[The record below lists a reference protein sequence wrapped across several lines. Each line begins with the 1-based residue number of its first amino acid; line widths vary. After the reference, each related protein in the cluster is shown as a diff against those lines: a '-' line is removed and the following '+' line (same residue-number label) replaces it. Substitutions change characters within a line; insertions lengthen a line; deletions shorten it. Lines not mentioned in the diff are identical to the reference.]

1 MKFKK
6 FLLDNLHGR
15 ELYFRYK
22 SYWQYGRIKM
32 GARLRRE
39 QERMARWDQITDAAS
54 AVFAQK
60 GFYRATIE
68 DIENTSNLT
77 RGAIYYHF
85 NSKEE
90 IYISVLIR
98 GIRMLRDELR
108 RVVTESELDAE
119 ALTLHL
125 IDSYC
130 DFCKN
135 HKEYIR
141 ILEHFYSGWD
151 YEENLRG
158 ELVEEVNRLVYECL
172 QEVAAVMNRGIKE
185 GTFKI
190 DNPVLEAILVWSMIG
205 SALRKT
211 TNNPRAEF
219 LGVDWETMQ
228 EGLRRN
234 ILSRLKNNN
243 IIHVK

>member
-1 MKFKK
+1 
-6 FLLDNLHGR
+6 
-15 ELYFRYK
+15 
-22 SYWQYGRIKM
+22 M

-39 QERMARWDQITDAAS
+39 HERQARGEQIIDAAS
-54 AVFAQK
+54 AVFSQK

-68 DIENTSNLT
+68 DIENASNLT

-90 IYISVLIR
+90 IYVSVLIR

-108 RVVTESELDAE
+108 RVVTESALGPE

-130 DFCKN
+130 DFCKS

-158 ELVEEVNRLVYECL
+158 ELVDEVNSLLYECL
-172 QEVAAVMNRGIKE
+172 QEVAAVMSRGVEE
-185 GTFKI
+185 GVFKI
-190 DNPVLEAILVWSMIG
+190 ENPVLETILAWSMIG

-211 TNNPRAEF
+211 TNNPRARF
-219 LGVDWETMQ
+219 LGVDWDTMRD
-228 EGLRRN
+228 GLRRN
-234 ILSRLKNNN
+234 ILSRLKSASVNTGGS
-243 IIHVK
+243 